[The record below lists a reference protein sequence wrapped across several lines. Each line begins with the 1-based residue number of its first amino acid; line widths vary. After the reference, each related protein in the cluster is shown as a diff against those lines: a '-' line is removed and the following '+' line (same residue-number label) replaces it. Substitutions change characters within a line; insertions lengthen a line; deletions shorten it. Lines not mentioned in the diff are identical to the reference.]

1 MKRFD
6 VTYDIQNHKRKIL
19 SIIKSSEILII
30 RMFPGKDFAAM
41 MLNAMTD
48 NIEYQVVFTIASA
61 EVYVVSVQSDI
72 NKINKLKENIAANT
86 DVRFVGHGYKIER
99 NKEPIIYTENL
110 FIKFN
115 EKLIE
120 SECKTIIK
128 QYNLIMKVKLTF
140 ITNGY
145 FVSTQPNTGD
155 HVFVIAEEIVKRKD
169 IDHCHPEL
177 IHHKEPKIIHP
188 NQWHLK
194 KTVVRVEI
202 DVDASANV
210 ENAHKITQGEG
221 VVIAVIDD
229 GFDLSHPEFMREGK
243 IIHPANFSG
252 VNTNSDPSPEAGD
265 THGTPCAGVACA
277 DGRYGAS
284 GVASAAKLMPIRQ
297 AEGLGS
303 LGEALA
309 FAWAADMGA
318 DVISCSWGPVEGIW
332 FDPDDPEHEV
342 AAELPALTRLAID
355 YAVKEGRNG
364 KGCAIFFA
372 AGNGNESVGNDGY
385 ASYKHVIAVAACN
398 DRSTRST
405 YSDYGKA
412 LWCAFPSGDFFN
424 PLELH
429 PTPLTP
435 GIWTTDLRNEYNSDQ
450 VATNTG
456 DIFGNYTNSFNG
468 TSSACPGAAGVAA
481 LILSVNPS
489 LSYLEVKDII
499 RHTCDQ
505 IDKKNGLYDEDGH
518 SEWYGYGRVNAKHAV
533 QLAIEWDE
541 STHQRQ
547 QNQ

>member
-30 RMFPGKDFAAM
+30 RMFPGKDFAVM

-48 NIEYQVVFTIASA
+48 NIEYQVVFTIASV
-61 EVYVVSVQSDI
+61 EVYVVSVQSDT
-72 NKINKLKENIAANT
+72 NKINKLKENITANT

-115 EKLIE
+115 EKLTE
-120 SECKTIIK
+120 NQCKTVIK
-128 QYNLIMKVKLTF
+128 QYNLIIKMKLTF

-155 HVFVIAEEIVKRKD
+155 HVFVIAEEILKRKD

-194 KTVVRVEI
+194 KTVVRV

-284 GVASAAKLMPIRQ
+284 GVAPAAKLMPIRQ

-342 AAELPALTRLAID
+342 AAELPALTRWAID
-355 YAVKEGRNG
+355 YAVKEGRDG

-372 AGNGNESVGNDGY
+372 AGNGNESVDNDGY

-435 GIWTTDLRNEYNSDQ
+435 GIWTTDLRHEYNKDQ
-450 VATNTG
+450 GATNTG
-456 DIFGNYTNSFNG
+456 DIFDNYTNSFNG